1 VSWLELSLTV
11 HAGQQASIEAALE
24 DLGALSITL
33 RDADADTPDERAIF
47 EPGVGET
54 PLWADIVVQALFA
67 ADADRAGLVH
77 VLGDLLPELAPDQF
91 VFREVADQDWTRVWM
106 DQFKP
111 MRFGR
116 RLWIYPWNIEPPA
129 DDADA
134 VGRSSASCARGTSAS
149 MRVVVRLDPG
159 LAFGT
164 GTHPTTA
171 LCLEWLDAADLSG
184 NTLIDFGC
192 GSGVLAIAALKLGA
206 ARVIGV
212 DNDAQA
218 LAASRDNA
226 ERNGVTEKLDLYLP
240 EHFPQMQADAL
251 VANILAGPLADLA
264 PRFAQCLAP
273 GGALALSG
281 ILHGQHDELLARYG
295 EWFDALEVAQREDWI
310 RISARR
316 KDY

>member
-1 VSWLELSLTV
+1 MSWLELSLTV
-11 HAGQQASIEAALE
+11 RAEQQASIEAALQ

-54 PLWADIVVQALFA
+54 PLWNDIVVQALFA
-67 ADADRAGLVH
+67 AGTDHAGLLH

-91 VFREVADQDWTRVWM
+91 AFRKVEDQDWTRAWM
-106 DQFKP
+106 DRFKP
-111 MRFGR
+111 MPFGR
-116 RLWIYPWNIEPPA
+116 RLWIYPWNIEPPTDEA
-129 DDADA
+129 D
-134 VGRSSASCARGTSAS
+134 
-149 MRVVVRLDPG
+149 VVIVRLDPG

-171 LCLEWLDAADLSG
+171 LCLEWLDAADLAG
-184 NTLIDFGC
+184 KMLIDYGC
-192 GSGVLAIAALKLGA
+192 GSGVLAIAAIKLGA

-226 ERNGVTEKLDLYLP
+226 ERNGVAEKLDLYLP

-251 VANILAGPLADLA
+251 VANILAGPLTDLA
-264 PRFAQCLAP
+264 PQFARCLTP
-273 GGALALSG
+273 GGGLALSG
-281 ILHGQHDELLARYG
+281 ILYGQHDELLTRYG
-295 EWFDALEVAQREDWI
+295 ECFDQLQIAQREDWI
-310 RISARR
+310 RISGRR
-316 KDY
+316 KG